1 MNGYTGEILRI
12 NLSSGSVKTEELD
25 MDLAEKFMGGRAL
38 SVKIL
43 YDEIEA
49 KIDPLGP
56 ENKII
61 YATGPIT
68 GTNAATAGRYTVTT
82 KSPVTGGICFPNC
95 GGSFGPEM
103 KYAGWDVIIIEG
115 SSNDPVYISILDSDV
130 EVKSA
135 EKYMGLDTEE
145 TQDAIKKDE
154 GSESVRVSCIGPAGE
169 KLCKFSGIRNDYRI
183 AARNGAGAVMG
194 SKNLKGIAISGT
206 GDVKV
211 ADPKGFKNA
220 CQFVREQI
228 KHVITTTPGEGAMY
242 MHGTGAIFDFV
253 NMAGGIAVN
262 NCQKGVFKKAKK
274 VSGSKQT
281 KELLKAKRACFGCP
295 IACGRWIEVKEGPY
309 AGTVGEGAEFQTL
322 VIFGSNCG
330 VEDIN
335 AMAKAN
341 DLCNKLGMDVISA
354 GNTVGFAMECYE
366 KGLITKEDTGGLE
379 LNFGNGEAM
388 VELVKKIAYRED
400 IGDILAEGT
409 RIAAEKIGNG
419 AEKFAMQVKGLE
431 TPSYDGRAAFGQALC
446 YATSNR
452 GAYHTDGWAAG
463 TEFAMQPSPVFS
475 GRVDRL
481 SKDGKAKL
489 VKDLQDWMGVLN
501 STIMCVFSGY
511 GMTLQGYA
519 DLVATAT
526 GNSLTGE
533 EYLKIGERSFVLE
546 RIFNAREG
554 FGRKDD

>member
-1 MNGYTGEILRI
+1 MSGYTGKILRI
-12 NLSSGSVKTEELD
+12 NLSSGSVKTEELNKE
-25 MDLAEKFMGGRAL
+25 MAESFMGGRAL
-38 SVKIL
+38 SVKML
-43 YDEIEA
+43 YDELEA

-68 GTNAATAGRYTVTT
+68 GTNAATAGRYTITT
-82 KSPVTGGICFPNC
+82 KSPQTGGICFPNC

-103 KYAGWDVIIIEG
+103 KYAGWDAIIIEG
-115 SSNDPVYISILDSDV
+115 ASSDPVYISIKDSEV
-130 EVKSA
+130 EIKSA
-135 EKYMGLDTEE
+135 EKLMGLDTEE
-145 TQDAIKKDE
+145 TQEVIKKEE
-154 GSESVRVSCIGPAGE
+154 GSDYVRVSCIGPAGE
-169 KLCKFSGIRNDYRI
+169 KLCKYSGIRNDYRS

-194 SKNLKGIAISGT
+194 SKNLKAIALMGT
-206 GDVKV
+206 GDVTV
-211 ADPKGFKNA
+211 ADLKGFKDA
-220 CQFVREQI
+220 CEFVRKQI
-228 KHVITTTPGEGAMY
+228 KSVITTVPGEGAMY
-242 MHGTGAIFDFV
+242 MHGTGAVYDFV
-253 NMAGGIAVN
+253 NMAGGLVVN

-295 IACGRWIEVKEGPY
+295 IACGRWIEVKEGAY
-309 AGTVGEGAEFQTL
+309 AGTVGEGAEFQAL

-335 AMAKAN
+335 SMAKAN
-341 DLCNKLGMDVISA
+341 DLCNKLGMDLISA

-366 KGLITKEDTGGLE
+366 KELITKEDTGGLE

-388 VELVKKIAYRED
+388 VGLLKMIAYREG

-431 TPSYDGRAAFGQALC
+431 TPSYDARAAFGQALC

-519 DLVATAT
+519 DLVAAAT
-526 GNSLTGE
+526 GNSLSGDD
-533 EYLKIGERSFVLE
+533 YLKIGERSFVLE
-546 RIFNAREG
+546 RMFNEREG
-554 FGRKDD
+554 FGRK